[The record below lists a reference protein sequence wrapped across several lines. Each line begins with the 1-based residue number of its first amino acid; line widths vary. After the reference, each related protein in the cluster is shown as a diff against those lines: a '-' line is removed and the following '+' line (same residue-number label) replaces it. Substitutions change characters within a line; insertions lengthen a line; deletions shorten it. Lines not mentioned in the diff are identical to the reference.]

1 MKVPPLEGFREAD
14 MNNPRLAIRYAKS
27 LIDLA
32 AERDLLNEVY
42 KDMKFLQSTCK
53 SNPDF
58 VALLNSPIIDEHK
71 KNGIIESVIAGR
83 VIALTASF
91 IKLLAA
97 KSRESNLPEIIC
109 AYIDQYN
116 EIKGIHRVKLT
127 TALTLSE
134 ELKESFINKIK
145 ISNNIFNIEL
155 ETIVDEKLIGGFVLE
170 MDGRLLDASI
180 MRDLKDVKK
189 QFQNN
194 DYIHKLR

>member
-1 MKVPPLEGFREAD
+1 MS
-14 MNNPRLAIRYAKS
+14 I
-27 LIDLA
+27 
-32 AERDLLNEVY
+32 
-42 KDMKFLQSTCK
+42 
-53 SNPDF
+53 
-58 VALLNSPIIDEHK
+58 K
-71 KNGIIESVIAGR
+71 KNSIIESITAGR

-91 IKLLAA
+91 MKLLSA
-97 KSRESNLPEIIC
+97 KSRESNLHEIIC